1 MCTLQRV
8 LEKSVL
14 SILDLMEK
22 EKDIETGRVIQ

>member
-22 EKDIETGRVIQ
+22 ENDIETGRVIQ